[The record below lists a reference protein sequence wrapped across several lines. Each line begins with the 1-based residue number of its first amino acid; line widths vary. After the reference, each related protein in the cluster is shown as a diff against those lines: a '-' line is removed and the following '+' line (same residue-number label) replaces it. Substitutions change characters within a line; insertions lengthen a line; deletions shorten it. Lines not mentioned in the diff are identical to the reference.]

1 MPPKQQLPKLL
12 VIVGET
18 ASGKSS
24 LALELAKRLNGEII
38 CADSQTIRKEAN
50 IGTSKPSK
58 SDQKVIKHH
67 LLDIIGPNEP
77 FNVAQFKDMANEA
90 INDIAKRGKTPIMV
104 GGTGLYI
111 DSVIYDYQFGSN
123 QADKT
128 LRSNTLIL
136 GIQTDRQDLKQKVYA
151 RTHKMIDEGLAKEAK
166 SLANKYGWDCE
177 ALQAIGYREWR
188 EYFAEKP
195 NDKSQ
200 IEQIPIEETE
210 AKINKDTLELAKK
223 QRTWFK
229 RNKSIQWLSTPVNAD
244 TTVDLATTFFTS
256 N

>member
-1 MPPKQQLPKLL
+1 MI

-18 ASGKSS
+18 ASGKSA
-24 LALELAKRLNGEII
+24 LALALAKRLNGEII

-58 SDQKVIKHH
+58 SPQKAITHH
-67 LLDIIGPNEP
+67 LLDIIEPDEP
-77 FNVAQFKDMANEA
+77 FNVAQFKDLANEA
-90 INDIAKRGKTPIMV
+90 INDISNRGKLPIMV

-111 DSVIYDYQFGSN
+111 DSVIFDYQFGSS
-123 QADKT
+123 QSDKT

-136 GIQTDRQDLKQKVYA
+136 GIQISREELKQKVHA
-151 RTHKMIDEGLAKEAK
+151 RTRQMINNGLAEEAK
-166 SLANKYGWDCE
+166 TLANKYGWDCE
-177 ALQAIGYREWR
+177 VLQAIGYREWR

-195 NDKSQ
+195 NEKSQ
-200 IEQIPIEETE
+200 TEQIPIEEIE

-229 RNKSIQWLSTPVNAD
+229 RNKSIQWLSTPVKLD
-244 TTVDLATTFFTS
+244 GIVDLATTFFT
-256 N
+256 NN